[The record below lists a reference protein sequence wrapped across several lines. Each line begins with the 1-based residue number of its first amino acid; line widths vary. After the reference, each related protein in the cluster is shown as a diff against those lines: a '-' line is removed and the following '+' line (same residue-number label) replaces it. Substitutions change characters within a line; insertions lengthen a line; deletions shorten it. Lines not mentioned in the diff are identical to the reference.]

1 MSVDASISNAHFL
14 AEDDDVSIMMMM
26 KKKSGAVSVGDSVLM
41 ASARC

>member
-1 MSVDASISNAHFL
+1 MNVDASISSAHFL

-26 KKKSGAVSVGDSVLM
+26 KKKRGAVSAGDSVLM

>member
-26 KKKSGAVSVGDSVLM
+26 KKSAAVSAVDSVLM